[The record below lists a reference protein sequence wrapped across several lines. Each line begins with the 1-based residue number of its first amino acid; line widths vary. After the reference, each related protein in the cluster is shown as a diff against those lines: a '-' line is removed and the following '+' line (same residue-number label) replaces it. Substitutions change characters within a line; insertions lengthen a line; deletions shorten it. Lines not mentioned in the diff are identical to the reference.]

1 MLSAYALGATLY
13 MPATRHD
20 LWSVVSGEKI
30 PHLRSMVICLEDAV
44 SEQDVGLAL
53 QHLQQL
59 LQQLAHEPRRAQA
72 PLVFVRPRHSR
83 MAAQLAEWPLIHQLD
98 GFVLP
103 KFDLDSLTDW
113 QAAIPQN
120 LLLLPTLE
128 TAMVYDSGA
137 MRELREHLSSSKL
150 PVLALRIGG
159 NDLLACLGLRRPPS
173 HTLYQTP
180 LAQVINQLIATF
192 MPYGFALTAPVCE
205 YFEPA
210 DLLKTEV
217 ELDVQHGLVGKTI
230 IHPSQIGWVHRALQ
244 VDTKDYTAAQAILAP
259 DARAVFQYEGAMLEP
274 ATHRAWAA
282 RIVERARYYGVSG
295 SQDPD
300 QVAWS
305 NPIKQFKIL

>member
-13 MPATRHD
+13 MPATRSD
-20 LWSVVSGEKI
+20 LWAVVSGEKI
-30 PHLRSMVICLEDAV
+30 PQLRSVVICLEDAV
-44 SEQDVGLAL
+44 SEQDVGLGL
-53 QHLQQL
+53 QHLQHL
-59 LQQLAHEPRRAQA
+59 LQQLAYEQRRAQA
-72 PLVFVRPRHSR
+72 PLVFVRPRHAR
-83 MAAQLAEWPLIHQLD
+83 MAAQLADWPLIHQLD

-192 MPYGFALTAPVCE
+192 MPHGFALTAPVCE

-244 VDTKDYTAAQAILAP
+244 VDIKDYTAAQAILAP

-282 RIVERARYYGVSG
+282 RIVERARYYGVLG
-295 SQDPD
+295 
-300 QVAWS
+300 
-305 NPIKQFKIL
+305 